1 MEIAEAKQ
9 AVRDLRVAQPSFTG
23 PDAVRA
29 NTLIDDPDDLY
40 QYFWGTCGMA
50 TVVRSFLQHDR
61 ARFVQLLRA
70 VYEGT
75 DFNGIPT
82 GVGVL
87 LKGRLNQRDAK
98 AAQPMGVPYG
108 PDFDLDFVLT
118 RSLGKLLKIRS
129 PQMYEAQTLFSE
141 EVARLFNVKEPFLDA
156 FTLDPEHIA
165 TLNAGKLDADL
176 GFDLRIKGWRL
187 GQVAGFTVDLPTTS
201 IETKTPGD
209 HWVLKFKAGG
219 RERVLRILR
228 SAAGPLQ
235 VAVDVRG
242 SESAFRDQG
251 DLGLDGDGLKAL
263 LLQVAGAPTA
273 TITRIRPSAPQAA
286 VDMVNAALAGAK
298 PYVYALIRS
307 FDDWSLA
314 NWDASERTFP
324 NPPTPP
330 APIWGRTEP
339 EGEHIVAING
349 TIRKEADFYVVPVWT
364 WKNAFEVRVP
374 VAHLAG
380 YIPIL
385 VHGRIGD

>member
-9 AVRDLRVAQPSFTG
+9 AVSDLRTAQPSFTG
-23 PDAVRA
+23 PDVARA
-29 NTLIDDPDDLY
+29 NTLIDNPDQLN
-40 QYFWGTCGMA
+40 QYFYGTCGMA
-50 TVVRSFLQHDR
+50 AVVRSLLQHDR

-75 DFNGIPT
+75 DFNGITT
-82 GVGVL
+82 GPGVL
-87 LKGRLNQRDAK
+87 LKGRLKQRDAK
-98 AAQPMGVPYG
+98 ATQPMEVPYG
-108 PDFDLDFVLT
+108 PLFDLDFVLT

-129 PQMYEAQTLFSE
+129 PRMYEAQTLFSE
-141 EVARLFNVKEPFLDA
+141 EIVRLFNVTEPFLDA

-165 TLNAGKLDADL
+165 TLNAGKVDDDL
-176 GFDLRIKGWRL
+176 AFDLRIKGWRL
-187 GQVAGFTVDLPTTS
+187 GQVAGFTVDPHTTS
-201 IETKTPGD
+201 IETRTPGD
-209 HWVLKFKAGG
+209 HWVLRFDTGG

-228 SAAGPLQ
+228 TAAGPLQ

-251 DLGLDGDGLKAL
+251 DLGLDSDGLKTL
-263 LLQVAGAPTA
+263 MLNVAGAPTA
-273 TITRIRPSAPQAA
+273 TITRIAPSAPQTA
-286 VDMVNAALAGAK
+286 VDVVNAQLAGVK

-307 FDDWSLA
+307 FDDWTRA
-314 NWDASERTFP
+314 NFDASARTFP
-324 NPPTPP
+324 ASPTPP

-349 TIRKEADFYVVPVWT
+349 PIRKEADFYAVPVWT

-374 VAHLAG
+374 AAQLAG
-380 YIPIL
+380 YVPIL